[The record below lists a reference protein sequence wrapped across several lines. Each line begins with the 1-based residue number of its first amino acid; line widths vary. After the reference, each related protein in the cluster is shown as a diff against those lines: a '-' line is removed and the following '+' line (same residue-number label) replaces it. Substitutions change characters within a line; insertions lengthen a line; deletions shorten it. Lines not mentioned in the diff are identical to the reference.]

1 MSPVVADAA
10 VAVRGDLSPFKRDLQ
25 GAGRETE
32 KLGKR
37 LDTILSPKNLAAGF
51 LGGAAVAGLS
61 QIIEGAISDASDLAE
76 STSKVEAVFGDAS
89 EAVMDWAETSVNAY
103 GLSKRA
109 ALEAAGT
116 YGNLFQAFG
125 IGAEEA
131 QKMSMELVELAA
143 DLASFNNTS
152 VEDALLAIRSG
163 LSGEAEPLKR
173 YGVALNQARLEQVA
187 LNEGIWDGVG
197 ALDAGQKA
205 QASYALIMEDTILAQ
220 GDAIR
225 TGDGLAMQQKKLEA
239 ALADVSAELGEK
251 MLPIVVELVTF
262 LNEDGIPILREFL
275 ELLDFGDVNS
285 AQDIPILGEIEDFLN
300 GIDEA
305 LGRSGRDVTDI
316 LQGRVDDIAAAAEK
330 MGLSYTEMRERIT
343 DEMDRLGVDHET
355 AIDNI
360 LRQLTNL
367 GQFVPE
373 NLGGT
378 QAVYD
383 AAVEMADGIPK
394 AMSEA
399 REKGEDIARQTP
411 GALANQLRAGIEDYD
426 AAIDELAEVA
436 AKSVS
441 DLSERQK
448 IEGILASKELTDA
461 LNSDSTRTR
470 LLAMDL
476 VNDLISDYELLAPG
490 ALESGKLVN
499 PELASGLNHNL
510 SLVTDAANAMRTEV
524 AAPLESLDGY
534 PWGYNIGDSIARG
547 MWDSGHLI
555 SDAAYDLANRVRNTA
570 GVESEPRDPHS
581 PLRGITKWGG
591 NLVHTYLDGIL
602 HELGLAEDVATAF
615 GRALVPTPGTPGIG
629 FAPAAAATAGVMG
642 GPTYN
647 VELVDRLEVRT
658 VEDIGHGL
666 RRMGEIG
673 LLPGVSRE

>member
-61 QIIEGAISDASDLAE
+61 QIIEGAISDATDLAE
-76 STSKVEAVFGDAS
+76 STSKVEVVFGDAS
-89 EAVMDWAETSVNAY
+89 EAVMEWADTSATAF
-103 GLSKRA
+103 GQSKQA

-163 LSGEAEPLKR
+163 LSGETEPLKR

-187 LNEGIWDGVG
+187 LNEGIWDGAG

-205 QASYALIMEDTILAQ
+205 QAAYALILEDTALAQ
-220 GDAIR
+220 GDFAR
-225 TGDGLAMQQKKLEA
+225 TSDGLANQQRILQAQLE
-239 ALADVSAELGEK
+239 DVSAELGEK
-251 MLPIVVELVTF
+251 LLPIVVELVTF

-275 ELLDFGDVNS
+275 ELLDFDNPES
-285 AQDIPILGEIEDFLN
+285 AKDIPILGEIEAFLN
-300 GIDEA
+300 NVAEA
-305 LGRSGRDVTDI
+305 TQRSGPDVSDI
-316 LQGRVDDIAAAAEK
+316 LNRRVDDVAAAAEAT
-330 MGLSYTEMRERIT
+330 GLSYVDMRRRIT

-378 QAVYD
+378 RAVYE

-411 GALANQLRAGIEDYD
+411 GALANQLRAGIDDYD
-426 AAIDELAEVA
+426 AAIDELAETA
-436 AKSVS
+436 ANSVS

-470 LLAMDL
+470 LLALDL
-476 VNDLISDYELLAPG
+476 VNDLVSDYELLAPG
-490 ALESGKLVN
+490 ALDAGQLVN
-499 PELASGLNHNL
+499 PALRDGMLSNLNLATAAGNAIVDAAGNPLVELAGEAFNWGYNTAATFGAGLTAGRGIAVDAARNLASG
-510 SLVTDAANAMRTEV
+510 VRAE
-524 AAPLESLDGY
+524 
-534 PWGYNIGDSIARG
+534 IA
-547 MWDSGHLI
+547 I
-555 SDAAYDLANRVRNTA
+555 
-570 GVESEPRDPHS
+570 ESEPEAPDS

-591 NLVHTYLDGIL
+591 NFVRTYVEGMVR
-602 HELGLAEDVATAF
+602 ELGLAESAADLLGTA
-615 GRALVPTPGTPGIG
+615 LTPAPGGPGIG
-629 FAPAAAATAGVMG
+629 FAPATAAAAGVPG
-642 GPTYN
+642 IGNTYQVYVESLSNPPT
-647 VELVDRLEVRT
+647 LA
-658 VEDIGHGL
+658 
-666 RRMGEIG
+666 EIG
-673 LLPGVSRE
+673 GELKRLGDMGVLPK